1 MGRLMRRREFIAALG
16 GAIAATVAKAHP
28 SEPMI
33 GYFSDRSAE
42 AEKEY
47 SAAFRQGLQKAGYVE
62 GRNVRIESRFA
73 NGREDRLTAIAAE
86 LIDQQA
92 AILVATDP
100 VAALVAKQ
108 ATASIPI
115 VFSAGSDPV
124 KLGLVES
131 LNRPSGNATGVFVFV
146 VELGPKRLQIIR
158 ELVPK
163 TKLIAYVVNLDSQTG
178 PPQLDVMRKAAE
190 GMGQDIIVLRVSTE
204 DEIEKAFNN
213 IVEHKADAIVYSA
226 NTFFQVMTDRLVA
239 LAAKH
244 SIPAIYEWSDFVHSG
259 GLISYS
265 SDRSEA
271 GRQIGNYAGRI
282 LAGAKPADLPVMQS
296 TKFNLA
302 INPNTARTLRLTVP
316 PSLLAT
322 ADEVIE

>member
-1 MGRLMRRREFIAALG
+1 MRRREFIAALG
-16 GAIAATVAKAHP
+16 GAIAATAANAQQSVP
-28 SEPMI
+28 VI
-33 GYFSDRSAE
+33 GYFSNRSTE

-47 SAAFRQGLQKAGYVE
+47 SAAFQEGLEKAGYGE
-62 GRNVRIESRFA
+62 GRNVRIEFRFA

-86 LIDQQA
+86 LIDRQA
-92 AILVATDP
+92 AVLVATDP
-100 VAALVAKQ
+100 ASALAAKH
-108 ATASIPI
+108 ATATIPI

-124 KLGLVES
+124 KLGLVDS
-131 LNRPSGNATGVFVFV
+131 LNRPTGNATGVFVFV

-163 TKLIAYVVNLDSQTG
+163 TKLIAYIINLDSQTG
-178 PPQLDVMRKAAE
+178 PPQLDVMRKAAA
-190 GMGQDIIVLRVSTE
+190 GMGQDILVLEASTE
-204 DEIEKAFNN
+204 DGIEKAFAS
-213 IVEHKADAIVYSA
+213 IVDHKADAIVYSA
-226 NTFFQVMTDRLVA
+226 NTFFQVMGDRLVA

-271 GRQIGNYAGRI
+271 GRQMGNYAGRI
-282 LAGAKPADLPVMQS
+282 LAGAKPADLPIIQS

-302 INPNTARTLRLTVP
+302 INLKTARALRLTIP
-316 PSLLAT
+316 PSLIAT